1 MTGDTLLADLSRFAP
16 FLPLDQRTLL
26 TELDAL
32 MSKASAP
39 AGLSPT
45 ARFGWAFT
53 LLPLEAASDFAG
65 AIGTALMAGAI
76 LAGHP
81 AVEAQQVAFSTIE
94 QIAQIAATFTAEQ
107 RAAAASILH

>member
-1 MTGDTLLADLSRFAP
+1 MTGDNLLAGLNRFAP
-16 FLPLDQRTLL
+16 FLPLDQRALL

-39 AGLSPT
+39 ADLSPT
-45 ARFGWAFT
+45 GRFGWAFT

-65 AIGTALMAGAI
+65 AIGSALMAGAI

-81 AVEAQQVAFSTIE
+81 AVEAQQMAFSTVE
-94 QIAQIAATFTAEQ
+94 QIAQTAASFAAEQ
-107 RAAAASILH
+107 RAAALSILH